1 MYFLKVL
8 VKTFDYKLIS
18 TGFETGSIKFRKKTL
33 IEHSR
38 KLFLSIVLSSFT
50 ELDWT
55 QSIVRLSSLGFDKV
69 RLPNCSSG
77 YAQNTVSNAWKN
89 VANKVILEGQKK
101 DAKTEQV
108 PSDFQSLIKN

>member
-1 MYFLKVL
+1 M
-8 VKTFDYKLIS
+8 
-18 TGFETGSIKFRKKTL
+18 
-33 IEHSR
+33 EHSR

-55 QSIVRLSSLGFDKV
+55 QRIVRLSSLGFDKV

-77 YAQNTVSNAWKN
+77 YAQNPVLNAWKN
-89 VANKVILEGQKK
+89 VANKVILEGQEK
-101 DAKTEQV
+101 DAKTEQF